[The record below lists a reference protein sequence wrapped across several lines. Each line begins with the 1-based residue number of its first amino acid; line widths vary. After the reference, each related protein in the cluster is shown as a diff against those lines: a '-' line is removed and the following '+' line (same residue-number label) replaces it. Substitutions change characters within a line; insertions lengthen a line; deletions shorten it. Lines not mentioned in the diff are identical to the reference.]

1 MSSPAPPDSPK
12 LHVPERGRG
21 RPPVESRATRLAMLY
36 DGAFAL
42 LAAGEYGAFTIEAV
56 ARSAGMAR
64 KTVYTLVASKE
75 ELINGLILREG
86 AKLDALLHGDVA
98 TEEGVLGEL
107 RAYLT
112 LWARLALGPVGL
124 GIFLMALA
132 HRASSPAIARSYDGQ
147 GMSHAVEVLR
157 AWLARPAVRGVF
169 AIDDT
174 QAALNLVS
182 AVLIAQ
188 PLRAAALGVAPALDD
203 AAIDALVAATLALFV
218 RCYAL
223 PGKGVAE
230 NARPLGR
237 SAP

>member
-1 MSSPAPPDSPK
+1 MSSAARSATPPSH
-12 LHVPERGRG
+12 LPERGRG

-36 DGAFAL
+36 DGAYAL
-42 LAAGEYGAFTIEAV
+42 LHAGDYGAFTIEAV

-75 ELINGLILREG
+75 ELMHGLIQREG

-112 LWARLALGPVGL
+112 MWARLALGPVGL
-124 GIFLMALA
+124 GIYLMAVA
-132 HRASSPAIARSYDGQ
+132 HRETSPAIARSYDGL
-147 GMSHAVEVLR
+147 GMSHAVGVLR
-157 AWLARPAVRGVF
+157 AWLAKPAVGRVF

-174 QAALNLVS
+174 EAALKLVS

-188 PLRAAALGVAPALDD
+188 PLRGAALGVAPVLDD
-203 AAIDALVAATLALFV
+203 EAIDAIVAATLDIFV

-223 PGKGVAE
+223 PGKGVAS